1 MIGIDLTISGH
12 ARPSEKCMRRGVLL
26 NATHDT
32 VVRLLPPLNVTEE
45 QVDAGCDVLAEV
57 LREMADEN

>member
-1 MIGIDLTISGH
+1 LI
-12 ARPSEKCMRRGVLL
+12 
-26 NATHDT
+26 NATHET
-32 VVRLLPPLNVTEE
+32 VVRLLPPINVNEE